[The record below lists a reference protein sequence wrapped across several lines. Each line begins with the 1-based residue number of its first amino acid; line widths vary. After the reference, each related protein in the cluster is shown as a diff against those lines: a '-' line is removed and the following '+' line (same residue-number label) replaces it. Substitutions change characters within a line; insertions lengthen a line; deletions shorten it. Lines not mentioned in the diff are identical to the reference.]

1 MERAGGSTA
10 RPAPWAEVQGTRA
23 RAVAALPARWSAPT
37 PPRGLP
43 WRNPSTCPP
52 PRAANSPDGARIAR
66 RAPGE
71 RAARGNNS
79 SSRKGRGV
87 AAAAAPPAR
96 GPSGGRGRTCNASL
110 IAMGA
115 CAAIAAGGRGTALQA
130 RARSVKSK
138 VRLVNEQAR
147 ASASASYSCMPW
159 CARARATPTPK
170 RPNRAQPVPGAC
182 TRTVCVQRP
191 WGSPDIPRAASSARD
206 EARSHDLTK
215 SRRELERPRRPGAGQ
230 GVAMQ
235 TAAGALEVPT
245 ARRAFTAPRRGPRVP
260 VEAPWRLAT
269 PDRSTWPLEVGI
281 KEIKQKK
288 KKEELES
295 LHRRCGNAQ
304 CQSAQLNTIR
314 HVVIWLDPW
323 SRERDLLAAVVHR

>member
-1 MERAGGSTA
+1 MGAHGSERALRGCGGA
-10 RPAPWAEVQGTRA
+10 WNAQE
-23 RAVAALPARWSAPT
+23 AA
-37 PPRGLP
+37 PRGLP
-43 WRNPSTCPP
+43 PGQRFRARARVQSRRSPRAGRRLRPP
-52 PRAANSPDGARIAR
+52 GASRGGTLARVHPPARRTAPMARASRGARRGKGQRAATTAAAGKGAALRRPPRRPRAAPR
-66 RAPGE
+66 
-71 RAARGNNS
+71 
-79 SSRKGRGV
+79 
-87 AAAAAPPAR
+87 
-96 GPSGGRGRTCNASL
+96 GGRGRTCNASL

-182 TRTVCVQRP
+182 TRTVRVQRP

-206 EARSHDLTK
+206 EGRSHDLTK

-281 KEIKQKK
+281 KEIKQ
-288 KKEELES
+288 
-295 LHRRCGNAQ
+295 Q
-304 CQSAQLNTIR
+304 
-314 HVVIWLDPW
+314 
-323 SRERDLLAAVVHR
+323 

>member
-1 MERAGGSTA
+1 MAH
-10 RPAPWAEVQGTRA
+10 GTRRRQHRAACPLGRGSGHA
-23 RAVAALPARWSAPT
+23 RACSRGAPRALVGAYA
-37 PPRGLP
+37 PRGLP
-43 WRNPSTCPP
+43 RRNPSTCPP

-269 PDRSTWPLEVGI
+269 PDRSTRPLG
-281 KEIKQKK
+281 
-288 KKEELES
+288 LE
-295 LHRRCGNAQ
+295 
-304 CQSAQLNTIR
+304 
-314 HVVIWLDPW
+314 
-323 SRERDLLAAVVHR
+323 